1 MVVMIPADQA
11 LDLHY
16 SFSAIA
22 GEEGWDIVFPDLPG
36 CTSWSADWEH
46 IGTQAHEAFRM
57 HVAGFRED
65 GLLVPAPREYPLP
78 VADAFVPVL
87 DPDVSL
93 ITAAQLAQI
102 FGVTPRRINAIARR
116 RGLIGRR
123 IGQTMAWS
131 TAAIPL
137 FKPGQ
142 RGRPSRIDNRQVKS
156 EPMAAD

>member
-1 MVVMIPADQA
+1 
-11 LDLHY
+11 
-16 SFSAIA
+16 
-22 GEEGWDIVFPDLPG
+22 
-36 CTSWSADWEH
+36 
-46 IGTQAHEAFRM
+46 
-57 HVAGFRED
+57 
-65 GLLVPAPREYPLP
+65 
-78 VADAFVPVL
+78 VPVL

-142 RGRPSRIDNRQVKS
+142 RGRPARIDKRQARS